1 MKFEIEFSRTYPH
14 PVAKVWRA
22 LTEPGAL
29 GEWLM
34 ETDFVAEEGREFS
47 MWCEDGEGHTDTY
60 LCRVLELEPQRRM
73 LWSWLLK
80 GRERDGA
87 TTVEFILEAVEEGT
101 RLTIIHRGDRD
112 EDTIERF
119 KGGWPVKLD
128 QLDET
133 LGDGN

>member
-1 MKFEIEFSRTYPH
+1 MKFEIELTRTYPH
-14 PVAKVWRA
+14 PVEKVWRA

-34 ETDFVAEEGREFS
+34 ETDFVAEEGREFT
-47 MWCEDGEGHTDTY
+47 MWCEDGEGHTDIY

-80 GRERDGA
+80 GRETDGA

-101 RLTIIHRGDRD
+101 RVTIIHRGDRD

-119 KGGWPVKLD
+119 RGGWPVKLD
-128 QLDET
+128 QLGDT
-133 LGDGN
+133 LA